1 MSALALSRRQ
11 LLRTAAGGASLSF
24 LGHVAYAASEGAA
37 ARGKLIVVVLRG
49 GMDGMSAV
57 PPVGDPQYRALRGDV
72 AIAPF
77 GAPQGALKLD
87 QALGLHP
94 KLNNLHTFVGAG
106 EARIAP
112 AVATPDRARSHFQ
125 AQDVLENGG
134 AGAHRV
140 STGWMNRTLQV
151 IGRDRKT
158 TAIAVGDQTP
168 LLLYGKAQTS
178 SWNPGG
184 QNTRDAKLTD
194 ILMDLYAGDPVL
206 GPALTAGLETAEVA
220 ADAAESGGDMAS
232 GAAKGRLRPQD
243 AEALG
248 RATGRLV
255 AAPNGPSL
263 VAMSLYGFD
272 THAIQG
278 AGEGSLA
285 LRLETLDNTLA
296 GLKLGLGPAWADTT
310 VIFVTEFGRTARVN
324 GTRGTDHGTASAAFV
339 AGGGLRRGGTIGD
352 WPGLARLYEDRD
364 LTPTLDTRALF
375 KAALAGQFGL
385 NRQALDTVVFPE
397 SAGVAPYAGLI
408 A

>member
-1 MSALALSRRQ
+1 MSALSLSRRQ
-11 LLRTAAGGASLSF
+11 LLRTAAGGAALSF

-37 ARGKLIVVVLRG
+37 ARKKLVVVVLRG

-57 PPVGDPQYRALRGDV
+57 PPVGEAQYAALRGDV
-72 AIAPF
+72 AIAPV

-94 KLNNLHTFVGAG
+94 KLSNLHALVGSG
-106 EARIAP
+106 EARVAP
-112 AVATPDRARSHFQ
+112 AIATPDRARSHFQ

-134 AGAHRV
+134 AAAHRV
-140 STGWMNRTLQV
+140 GTGWMNRTLQV
-151 IGRDRKT
+151 LGQDRRT

-220 ADAAESGGDMAS
+220 AKAEDGGDMAA
-232 GAAKGRLRPQD
+232 GAAKGRLRPQE
-243 AEALG
+243 AQALG
-248 RATGRLV
+248 RATGKLV
-255 AAPNGPSL
+255 GAPNGPSL

-278 AGEGSLA
+278 AGEGALA
-285 LRLETLDNTLA
+285 LRLESLDNTVA
-296 GLKLGLGPAWADTT
+296 GLKQGLGPAWEET
-310 VIFVTEFGRTARVN
+310 VVILVTEFGRTARVN

-364 LTPTLDTRALF
+364 LRPTLDTRALF

-385 NRQALDTVVFPE
+385 DRQALDTVVFPE
-397 SAGVAPYAGLI
+397 SADVTPYAGLL